1 MMLILMLMLMLM
13 VIQLERTGSLQSLQA
28 LVNQQSFG
36 KGTAAARWMK
46 ACFTGGVSSI
56 EQAKTAVW
64 GQGSLVWHASKLAL
78 VGKPRGQGANKMKKS
93 IQKNFKRIIRMFL
106 HNDACRNFAYVNS
119 LAWVTLGMT

>member
-1 MMLILMLMLMLM
+1 M
-13 VIQLERTGSLQSLQA
+13 VEDDTDYQHRDDDENDDDNDDDDDVDFDADADADGDPAWKDRIPPVIAS

-78 VGKPRGQGANKMKKS
+78 VGKPRGQG
-93 IQKNFKRIIRMFL
+93 
-106 HNDACRNFAYVNS
+106 
-119 LAWVTLGMT
+119 